1 MSETSEFQKGYSLDE
16 IEKIR
21 KEKRFK
27 FEYTLAD
34 AILFLLYADEEP
46 IKGKTKQMK
55 EVFLTL
61 NQVLPREKTQP
72 VEFAKRQ
79 FGPYSEYVNETID
92 HLIFTNR
99 ISTIGKKAKNNVAI
113 KIAPKGALYIQEKFK
128 KLPIDTQNLLRTKR
142 KEWESHIPSGIL
154 NLVYRDNKEYLENAI
169 LKKRYKPLDWSD
181 TTQTKSDEEHETEVE

>member
-1 MSETSEFQKGYSLDE
+1 LSETSEFQKGYSLDE

-21 KEKRFK
+21 KEQKIK
-27 FEYTLAD
+27 FNYTLSD

-55 EVFLTL
+55 EIFLTL

-72 VEFAKRQ
+72 VEFAKYQ

-99 ISTIGKKAKNNVAI
+99 ISTIGKKAKKNVAI
-113 KIAPKGALYIQEKFK
+113 KIAPKGVLHIQGKFK
-128 KLPIDTQNLLRTKR
+128 KLPLEIQDLLRIKR
-142 KEWESHIPSGIL
+142 KEWESHISSGIL

-169 LKKRYKPLDWSD
+169 LKNRYKPLDWKNKKQRPEKHDS
-181 TTQTKSDEEHETEVE
+181 